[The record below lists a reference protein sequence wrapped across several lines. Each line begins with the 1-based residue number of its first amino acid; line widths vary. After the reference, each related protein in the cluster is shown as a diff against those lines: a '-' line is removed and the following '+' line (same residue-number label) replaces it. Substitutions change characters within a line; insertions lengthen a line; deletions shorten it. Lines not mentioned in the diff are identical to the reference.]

1 MGEGR
6 ATKSGAI
13 ISNLGVLDRNVGRPV
28 KNFEFQNLVE
38 IVKMP
43 KSTVL
48 LRCLLLYFTVFHPY
62 NVTHFIECL
71 GTLRKI
77 FSPKLIRSIIKVFNN
92 IFVPNSV

>member
-48 LRCLLLYFTVFHPY
+48 LV
-62 NVTHFIECL
+62 E
-71 GTLRKI
+71 K
-77 FSPKLIRSIIKVFNN
+77 
-92 IFVPNSV
+92 